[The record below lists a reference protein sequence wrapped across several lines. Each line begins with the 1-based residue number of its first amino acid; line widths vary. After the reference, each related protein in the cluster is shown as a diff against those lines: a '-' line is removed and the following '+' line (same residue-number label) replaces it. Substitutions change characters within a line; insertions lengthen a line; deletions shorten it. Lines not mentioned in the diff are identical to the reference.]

1 MTSDGSNPNVN
12 LFPLE
17 SAENDIAQAV
27 RRLEEMELPKK
38 NRQDALRESCL
49 AELRELQQTNLL
61 ALRRA
66 LE

>member
-1 MTSDGSNPNVN
+1 MAGEPNVN

-17 SAENDIAQAV
+17 SAENGVAQAV
-27 RRLEEMELPKK
+27 RSLNRIETTTDPQAELK
-38 NRQDALRESCL
+38 RDCL
-49 AELRELQQTNLL
+49 AELRELQQTSLF